1 MKLPNFL
8 KEIIM
13 TNLAIDLSN
22 FNVAKLSSSALIV
35 NVSISVW
42 TGRKLDKR
50 VSEEV
55 DQQNSTKTRA
65 GNYHKNLLAGSGKLL
80 DITKV
85 ANAIRSWMYTVTQPW
100 GDNGDRVLNMSHFAE
115 FKDRLADYE
124 TQFATSVN
132 SFLNDYDT
140 LVAAAAFQ
148 LGDLFNREDYPTRE
162 TIESKFGFRY
172 SMIPLPQAGDF
183 RVDIGEEGLKQL
195 QDQYEG
201 VLKTRIEGAMTEA
214 WERLH
219 DCLSRMSERLADSED
234 GKRKIFRDSLVENAI
249 EICGLL
255 KSFNITNDTRMDEMR
270 KQLEDAMRG
279 VDADSLRDSDSLRE
293 QTKRK
298 VDNILSKFDL

>member
-1 MKLPNFL
+1 MSNF
-8 KEIIM
+8 
-13 TNLAIDLSN
+13 AIDLGN
-22 FNVAKLSSSALIV
+22 FSVSKLSSSALIV
-35 NVSISVW
+35 NLSLSVW

-55 DQQNSTKTRA
+55 DQQNSTKSRA
-65 GNYHKNLLAGSGKLL
+65 GNYHKNLMAGSGKLTE
-80 DITKV
+80 ITKV
-85 ANAIRSWMYTVTQPW
+85 ANAIRSWMYGVTQPW
-100 GDNGDRVLNMSHFAE
+100 GDNGDRILNMAYFLE
-115 FKDRLADYE
+115 FKDRLTDYE
-124 TQFATSVN
+124 TQFAVAVN

-162 TIESKFGFRY
+162 TIEAKFGFRY
-172 SMIPLPQAGDF
+172 SMIPLPQSGDF
-183 RVDIGEEGLKQL
+183 RVDIGEDGLKEL
-195 QDQYEG
+195 QSQYEG
-201 VLKTRIEGAMTEA
+201 VLQQRVTGAMTEA

-219 DCLSRMSERLADSED
+219 DCLSRMSERLEDSDD

-279 VDADSLRDSDSLRE
+279 VDAESLRDSDSLRE

>member
-1 MKLPNFL
+1 MSNF
-8 KEIIM
+8 
-13 TNLAIDLSN
+13 AIDLGTFS
-22 FNVAKLSSSALIV
+22 VSKLSSSALIV
-35 NVSISVW
+35 NLSLSVW

-55 DQQNSTKTRA
+55 DQAKSTKARA
-65 GNYHKNLLAGSGKLL
+65 GNYNKNLMAGSGKLEE
-80 DITKV
+80 ITKI
-85 ANAIRSWMYTVTQPW
+85 ANAIRSWLYGVTQPW
-100 GDNGDRVLNMSHFAE
+100 GDNGDRILNMAYFME

-124 TQFATSVN
+124 TQFTTAVDG
-132 SFLNDYDT
+132 FLSDYDT

-148 LGDLFNREDYPTRE
+148 LGDLFNREDYPHRDQ
-162 TIESKFGFRY
+162 IAAKFGMRY
-172 SMIPLPQAGDF
+172 SMIPLPQSGDF
-183 RVDIGEEGLKQL
+183 RVDIGEDGLKEL
-195 QDQYEG
+195 QQQYES
-201 VLKTRIEGAMTEA
+201 VLHQRVTGAMTEA

-219 DCLSRMSERLADSED
+219 DCLSRMSERLADTED
-234 GKRKIFRDSLVENAI
+234 GKRKIFRDSLVDNAV

-279 VDADSLRDSDSLRE
+279 VDAVSLRDSDSLRE

>member
-1 MKLPNFL
+1 MSNF
-8 KEIIM
+8 
-13 TNLAIDLSN
+13 AIDLDN
-22 FNVAKLSSSALIV
+22 FSVSKLSSSALIV
-35 NVSISVW
+35 NLSLSVW

-65 GNYHKNLLAGSGKLL
+65 GNYHKNLLAGSGKLTE
-80 DITKV
+80 ITKV
-85 ANAIRSWMYTVTQPW
+85 ANAIRSWLYGVTQPW
-100 GDNGDRVLNMSHFAE
+100 GDNGDRVLNMAYFME
-115 FKDRLADYE
+115 FKDRLTDYE
-124 TQFATSVN
+124 GQFSTAVN

-148 LGDLFNREDYPTRE
+148 LGDLFNREDYPMRE
-162 TIESKFGFRY
+162 AIESKFGFRY
-172 SMIPLPQAGDF
+172 SMTPLPQSGDF
-183 RVDIGEEGLKQL
+183 RVDIGEDGLREL
-195 QDQYEG
+195 QSQYET
-201 VLKTRIEGAMTEA
+201 VLQQRVVGAMTEA

-219 DCLSRMSERLADSED
+219 DCLTRMSERLEDTED
-234 GKRKIFRDSLVENAI
+234 GKRKIFRDSLVENAV

-255 KSFNITNDTRMDEMR
+255 KSFNITGDTRMDEMR

-298 VDNILSKFDL
+298 VDSILSKFN